1 MADTKYPLW
10 KLLLLTTGA
19 EESIELSC
27 PDCFSL
33 LDYDASLLTS
43 GGDLNDLLPVIK
55 HHLSI
60 CSSCQAELKSWLD
73 ELDKDIKPF
82 N

>member
-1 MADTKYPLW
+1 MADAKYPLW
-10 KLLLLTTGA
+10 KLLLLTADT
-19 EESIELSC
+19 EESIELTC
-27 PDCFSL
+27 PDCFTL
-33 LDYDASLLTS
+33 LDYDASLLTN
-43 GGDLNDLLPVIK
+43 GGDLGDLLPVIK

-73 ELDKDIKPF
+73 ELNEDGKPL